1 MSIVKDGAQLGDKE
15 LTLETGRMARQAGGS
30 VVIQYGDSQV
40 LCTATAGGIRPLP
53 FFPLVCDYI
62 ENRYAAGV
70 IPGGYFRR
78 EARPGDKAVLTA
90 RLIDR
95 PCRPLFPDDF
105 KNETQLL
112 GWVISADMVNDTD
125 VLAITGCSAA
135 LMISDIPWN
144 GPVAAVRVGRIN
156 GEFVSNPTFEQREHS
171 DMDIVVVS
179 MKNAIVMVEGIADEL
194 PEDVMIDALE
204 YAQKAV
210 DPLLDLQIR
219 LAKAVGKKKKKV
231 VTKDVNKK
239 LVSAVEK
246 VIKKDLA
253 KAVKIPTKMERYA
266 KLDEL
271 KDVVV
276 DKLADDF
283 PDEIG
288 DLKDSYGSLKK
299 KLIRESILTK
309 SARIDGRGL
318 EDIREITVE
327 TGLLPKAHGSALFTR
342 GETQALVTA
351 TLGTGKDAQRMDT
364 LEGDITRRF
373 MLHYNFPPFSVG
385 EAKGLRGTSRRE
397 IGHGYLAERGLMS
410 AIPNLEDGSFPYT
423 VRIVSDVFESNGSS
437 SMASVCGGSLAMF
450 DAGVPCS
457 APTAGI
463 AMGLVTDGKKFCILS
478 DILGD
483 EDHVGDMDFKV
494 VGTSKGITAF
504 QLDTKVEGLPRKVMQ
519 KALFQARDGINHILD
534 CMAKGM
540 AEPRAEL
547 SANSPRI
554 IHIKVDPGSIGAIIG
569 SGGSTIRGIQEATG
583 AAINIDDDGTVSI
596 AASDGI
602 AAQQAIEI
610 IEGLTATPDV
620 GKVYQGVVKKI
631 IDAGAIVDIMP
642 GCDGFLHISEIS
654 EGRINKIEDVL
665 KEGDKCLVKVQAVE
679 RNGRVKLSRKEA
691 LADKMAENNNE
702 PVEKAAAE

>member
-1 MSIVKDGAQLGDKE
+1 MSIVKDGAKLGTKE

-53 FFPLVCDYI
+53 FFPLVCDYR

-95 PCRPLFPDDF
+95 PCRPLFPSDF

-144 GPVAAVRVGRIN
+144 GPVAAVRVGQID
-156 GEFVSNPTFEQREHS
+156 GKFVANPTFEEREKS
-171 DMDIVVVS
+171 DMDIVVVA

-194 PEDVMIDALE
+194 PESKMIDALE
-204 YAQKAV
+204 FAQESV
-210 DPLLDLQIR
+210 EDILDLQIR
-219 LAKAVGKKKKKV
+219 LAKEVGKKKRAV
-231 VTKDVNKK
+231 IPKDVNKK
-239 LVSAVEK
+239 LVKAVEK
-246 VIKKDLA
+246 AIKKDLE

-271 KDVVV
+271 KDVLVE
-276 DKLADDF
+276 KLEDDF

-288 DLKDSYGSLKK
+288 DLKGAYASLKK
-299 KLIRESILTK
+299 KLIRESILK
-309 SARIDGRGL
+309 KGVRIDGRGL
-318 EDIREITVE
+318 EDIRNITVE

-342 GETQALVTA
+342 GETQALVTC
-351 TLGTGKDAQRMDT
+351 TLGTSKDAQRMDT
-364 LEGDITRRF
+364 LEGDITRHF
-373 MLHYNFPPFSVG
+373 MLHYNFPPFCVG
-385 EAKGLRGTSRRE
+385 EAKPMRGTSRRE
-397 IGHGYLAERGLMS
+397 IGHGYLAERGLTY

-457 APTAGI
+457 AATAGI
-463 AMGLVTDGKKFCILS
+463 AMGLITDGKKFCVLS

-494 VGTSKGITAF
+494 VGTAKGITAF
-504 QLDTKVEGLPRKVMQ
+504 QLDTKVEGLPRQVME
-519 KALFQARDGINHILD
+519 KAMIQASVGIKHILG

-540 AEPRAEL
+540 SEPRSEL

-554 IHIKVDPGSIGAIIG
+554 VHIKVDPGSIGAIIG

-583 AAINIDDDGTVSI
+583 ASINIDDDGTVSI
-596 AASDGI
+596 AATDGI

-620 GKVYQGVVKKI
+620 GKIYQGVVKKI

-654 EGRINKIEDVL
+654 DGRINKIEDVL
-665 KEGDKCLVKVQAVE
+665 REGDKCLVKVQAVE

-691 LADKMAENNNE
+691 LADKKRANSTA
-702 PVEKAAAE
+702 AAAE